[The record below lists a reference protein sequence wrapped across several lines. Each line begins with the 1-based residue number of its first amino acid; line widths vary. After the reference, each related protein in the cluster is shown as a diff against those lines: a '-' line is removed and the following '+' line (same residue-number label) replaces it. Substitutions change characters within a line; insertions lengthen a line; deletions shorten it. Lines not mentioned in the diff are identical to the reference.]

1 MIFFNCN
8 YDDVFH
14 HLVFVG
20 IGSFTIFFF
29 ENGYYSALSHFF
41 ICGLPG
47 GIDYF
52 FLFLY
57 KTGYISKEK
66 RLKISVFLNIW
77 LRSPGLCIVSTFA
90 LINFVYSKKTYWNIF
105 ETTLQIF
112 MTMGNGQIYM
122 RDVVYTAGKNNI
134 YKK

>member
-1 MIFFNCN
+1 MNYLIQINTKYYVSMESIIFLHIYHMIFFNCN

-52 FLFLY
+52 FYFFIKLVIY
-57 KTGYISKEK
+57 
-66 RLKISVFLNIW
+66 LK
-77 LRSPGLCIVSTFA
+77 
-90 LINFVYSKKTYWNIF
+90 
-105 ETTLQIF
+105 
-112 MTMGNGQIYM
+112 
-122 RDVVYTAGKNNI
+122 KNVLK
-134 YKK
+134 YQYF

>member
-1 MIFFNCN
+1 
-8 YDDVFH
+8 
-14 HLVFVG
+14 
-20 IGSFTIFFF
+20 
-29 ENGYYSALSHFF
+29 
-41 ICGLPG
+41 
-47 GIDYF
+47 
-52 FLFLY
+52 
-57 KTGYISKEK
+57 
-66 RLKISVFLNIW
+66 
-77 LRSPGLCIVSTFA
+77 VSTFA